1 MAELLLD
8 VTVFEDYRAG
18 DPGARAVIDR
28 AIDGDISVSV
38 SPITVFQLWGDPSL
52 DRQSEI
58 GSASMISFMEQAPL
72 SAEAA
77 KLAGRWLSNLDS
89 EQRAALAPTALVAAT
104 AKERGE
110 RICTR
115 DPEVFGPFDTK
126 AVGYGALQ
134 TS

>member
-18 DPGARAVIDR
+18 DPGARTVIDM
-28 AIDGDISVSV
+28 AIDGNISVSV

-58 GSASMISFMEQAPL
+58 GSASIMSFMEQASL
-72 SAEAA
+72 STEAA
-77 KLAGRWLSNLDS
+77 KLAGRWLAKFDP

-104 AKERGE
+104 AEERGE
-110 RICTR
+110 RVCAR
-115 DPEVFGPFDTK
+115 DPEVFVPFGTK
-126 AVGYGALQ
+126 AVGYDALQ